1 MVTLHIPEQ
10 TARNLLEYINEYLDN
25 VGCSERF
32 MQEAIE
38 DKMRIKRAIGRAE
51 GIPRIMLNDFRLN
64 DMVRKWFTIYAG
76 GDIIKDIEVRCQGKL
91 KNGRPCNRCFFVGS
105 PGFDLRGNPKKQIVK
120 CPKCHNYMRVRSEVE
135 EKLIVEMIESEPYEV
150 EGKVIVRVK
159 EWINSKAI

>member
-64 DMVRKWFTIYAG
+64 DMVRK
-76 GDIIKDIEVRCQGKL
+76 
-91 KNGRPCNRCFFVGS
+91 
-105 PGFDLRGNPKKQIVK
+105 
-120 CPKCHNYMRVRSEVE
+120 
-135 EKLIVEMIESEPYEV
+135 
-150 EGKVIVRVK
+150 
-159 EWINSKAI
+159 